1 MRAKERK
8 PKPHRISVAKA
19 DRFAAEAHERGW
31 DTTTKVSKT
40 GRTVRVIADRGAEEI
55 TIDWRE
61 GAFVSST
68 CEYRFGESFAKRLMN
83 ARSALRK
90 MEDQPDLKR
99 IARRAAKED
108 RVAVIVASVPFD
120 PAVDRD
126 DEVLAE
132 LYGRVVV
139 WRNNL
144 SGSTEQAMVLPLERR
159 NDRGER
165 VRASRHTHMSTTLTG
180 RRIVT
185 FCDGGGEGFRSV
197 ALDSILQVKGA

>member
-61 GAFVSST
+61 GAFVPNT
-68 CEYRFGESFAKRLMN
+68 CEYRFGEAVCKRLVN

-90 MEDQPDLKR
+90 MEDQPDLKK
-99 IARRAAKED
+99 ITKED
-108 RVAVIVASVPFD
+108 RMAVIIASVPFD
-120 PAVDRD
+120 PAADRD
-126 DEVLAE
+126 DEILAE

-144 SGSTEQAMVLPLERR
+144 SGATEQAQVLPLEETV
-159 NDRGER
+159 RGER
-165 VRASRHTHMSTTLTG
+165 VRGSRQTRMSTTRTG

>member
-8 PKPHRISVAKA
+8 PKPHRVSVAKA

-40 GRTVRVIADRGAEEI
+40 GRTVRVIADRGVEEI

-61 GAFVSST
+61 GAFVPDT
-68 CEYRFGESFAKRLMN
+68 CEYRFGETNRKRLVN
-83 ARSALRK
+83 ARSALRR
-90 MEDQPDLKR
+90 MEDQPDLKK
-99 IARRAAKED
+99 ITKED
-108 RVAVIVASVPFD
+108 RMAVIVASVPFD
-120 PAVDRD
+120 PAADRD
-126 DEVLAE
+126 DEILAE

-144 SGSTEQAMVLPLERR
+144 SGATEQAQVLPLEQTV
-159 NDRGER
+159 RGER
-165 VRASRHTHMSTTLTG
+165 VRGSRQTRMSTTLTG

>member
-8 PKPHRISVAKA
+8 PKPHRVSVAKA

-40 GRTVRVIADRGAEEI
+40 GRTVRVIADRGAEDI

-61 GAFVSST
+61 GAFVPGT
-68 CEYRFGESFAKRLMN
+68 CEYRFGEAVCKRLVN

-90 MEDQPDLKR
+90 MEDQPDLKK
-99 IARRAAKED
+99 ITKED
-108 RVAVIVASVPFD
+108 RMAVIIASVPFD
-120 PAVDRD
+120 PAADRD
-126 DEVLAE
+126 DEILAE

-144 SGSTEQAMVLPLERR
+144 SGATEQAQVLPLERR

-165 VRASRHTHMSTTLTG
+165 VRGSRQTRMSTTRTG

>member
-1 MRAKERK
+1 MRVKERK
-8 PKPHRISVAKA
+8 LKPHPASVAKA

-61 GAFVSST
+61 GAFVPDT
-68 CEYRFGESFAKRLMN
+68 CEYRFGETNRKRLVN

-90 MEDQPDLKR
+90 MEDQPDLKK
-99 IARRAAKED
+99 ITKED
-108 RVAVIVASVPFD
+108 RMAVIVASVPFD
-120 PAVDRD
+120 PAADRD
-126 DEVLAE
+126 DEILAE

-144 SGSTEQAMVLPLERR
+144 SGATEQAQVLPLEQTV
-159 NDRGER
+159 RGER
-165 VRASRHTHMSTTLTG
+165 VRGSRQTRMSTTLTG